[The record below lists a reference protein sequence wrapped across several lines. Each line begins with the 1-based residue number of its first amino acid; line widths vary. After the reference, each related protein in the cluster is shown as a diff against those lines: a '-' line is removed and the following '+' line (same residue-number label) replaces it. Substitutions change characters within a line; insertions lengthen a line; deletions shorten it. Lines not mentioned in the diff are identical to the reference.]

1 MGRGL
6 ERERGPKGEEAGE
19 KWGRRVPFRRTG
31 RRPSQHVALSPPI
44 ATLPTR
50 RVWMIGPAGGPRR
63 ASVGCVLA
71 GIRKET
77 RRPLETAWRVCDTGP
92 SACGLGQHVNGPIS
106 NSLQD
111 FLLLDK

>member
-50 RVWMIGPAGGPRR
+50 RVW
-63 ASVGCVLA
+63 
-71 GIRKET
+71 
-77 RRPLETAWRVCDTGP
+77 
-92 SACGLGQHVNGPIS
+92 
-106 NSLQD
+106 NSG
-111 FLLLDK
+111 